1 MDFTKRYGQWAVV
14 AGASEG
20 VGASIARGLGER
32 GVKVVLV
39 ARRQAALD
47 EVAATVATETRTLV
61 LDLSGVDADQTLAA
75 ATADL
80 DVGLLV
86 YNAGADPYMSRF
98 LDKPADVWQALLARN
113 CTTVL
118 GAVHHFSRRMVERGH
133 GGIALVTSGAAWAGG
148 AHLAVYGASKAFD
161 LLLAESL
168 WAELG
173 PLGVD
178 VLAMVLGRTD
188 TPALR
193 RLVGNRVLGDVARC
207 GRRRPRPAR
216 QPRQRADVPLRA
228 PAVRHAR
235 PARRGPAHESG
246 RGRVARLTQMHPLPD
261 SRYRRPRDE
270 VA

>member
-1 MDFTKRYGQWAVV
+1 MAFAERYGAWAVV

-20 VGASIARGLGER
+20 VGASVARLLGDR

-39 ARRQAALD
+39 ARRTAALD
-47 EVAATVATETRTLV
+47 EVAAKVATETRTLA
-61 LDLSGVDADQTLAA
+61 LDLGTAGACDALAA

-98 LDKPADVWQALLARN
+98 LDQPADVWQAMLARN

-118 GAVHHFSRRMVERGH
+118 GAVHHFGGRMAERGR

-148 AHLAVYGASKAFD
+148 ARLATYGATKAFD

-178 VLAMVLGRTD
+178 VLAMVLGATD

-193 RLVGNRVLGDVARC
+193 RLVGDRGAAGWANADDVARDLLDNLPN
-207 GRRRPRPAR
+207 GPTFP
-216 QPRQRADVPLRA
+216 PGPSPFGTL
-228 PAVRHAR
+228 
-235 PARRGPAHESG
+235 ARRDAVKLMSQGASALH
-246 RGRVARLTQMHPLPD
+246 D
-261 SRYRRPRDE
+261 
-270 VA
+270 